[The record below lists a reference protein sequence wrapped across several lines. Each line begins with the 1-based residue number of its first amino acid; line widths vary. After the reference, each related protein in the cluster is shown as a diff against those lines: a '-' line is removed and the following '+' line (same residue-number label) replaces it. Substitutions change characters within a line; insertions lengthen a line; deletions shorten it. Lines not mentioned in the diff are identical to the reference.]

1 VLQTTSQLV
10 DAYKALMEIVKENPK
25 AINATDPDAIR
36 ERQFAA
42 EYLDET
48 PNSARSVA
56 IKKRIIDGS
65 RSYLEKRQV
74 NTALLFVFGKP
85 LEDTCILIISNI

>member
-1 VLQTTSQLV
+1 VVQTTTQLV
-10 DAYKALMEIVKENPK
+10 DAYKALIEIVKENTK
-25 AINATDPDAIR
+25 AVNVTDPDAIR

-48 PNSARSVA
+48 ANSAKSVA

-65 RSYLEKRQV
+65 RSYLEKRHVPQ
-74 NTALLFVFGKP
+74 FIFGNP
-85 LEDTCILIISNI
+85 LEERPILTISNI

>member
-1 VLQTTSQLV
+1 
-10 DAYKALMEIVKENPK
+10 MEIVKENPK
-25 AINATDPDAIR
+25 AVNTTDPDAIR

-65 RSYLEKRQV
+65 RNYLEKRQV
-74 NTALLFVFGKP
+74 NTTLPLFIFGNP
-85 LEDTCILIISNI
+85 LEETPILTISNIQLLPAT